1 MSAPV
6 RLPVREH
13 LLRKPRRDLLAKVQP
28 EIRAN
33 WRSRSRTFPP
43 GFWSRCT

>member
-13 LLRKPRRDLLAKVQP
+13 LLRKPRRDLLANV
-28 EIRAN
+28 
-33 WRSRSRTFPP
+33 PP
-43 GFWSRCT
+43 DVRGKAAALPIEGQA